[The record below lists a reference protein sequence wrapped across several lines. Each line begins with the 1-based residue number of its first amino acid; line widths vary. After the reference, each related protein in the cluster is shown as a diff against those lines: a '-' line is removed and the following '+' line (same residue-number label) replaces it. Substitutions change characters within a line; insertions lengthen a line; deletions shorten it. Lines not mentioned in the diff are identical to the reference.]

1 MVGTR
6 LPPAVCLATKAVF
19 IRTVG
24 CFPTVPLPLSI
35 FLLLGCRNGIQKK
48 NGSIKKNNKCPCA
61 DGVNWYRL
69 YKWRSNAWRASVAT
83 AFWEPWS
90 FSSSPVMSSS
100 SLCQEKNGSSKT
112 LLRSKQ
118 FKHNTSPRHKD
129 AEGYV
134 DVEPLRSSSSPPA
147 NNLGF
152 QLCTSAIKRWP
163 SAVLTDEA
171 FWCRGAKLT
180 CPSHAFFVQML
191 WLVIWYL
198 QVNCHLNGTSMIQ
211 ERMTL

>member
-1 MVGTR
+1 MCWWCE
-6 LPPAVCLATKAVF
+6 LIQALQMEIQCMACLCGDCFLRALVIQLFPRDVILITLSRKKRVF
-19 IRTVG
+19 QN
-24 CFPTVPLPLSI
+24 P
-35 FLLLGCRNGIQKK
+35 
-48 NGSIKKNNKCPCA
+48 
-61 DGVNWYRL
+61 
-69 YKWRSNAWRASVAT
+69 
-83 AFWEPWS
+83 
-90 FSSSPVMSSS
+90 
-100 SLCQEKNGSSKT
+100 
-112 LLRSKQ
+112 LRSKQ
-118 FKHNTSPRHKD
+118 FKHNTSPRHND
-129 AEGYV
+129 AEGHV

-171 FWCRGAKLT
+171 FWSRGAKLT